1 MTSSAVLAPDPP
13 REPFPLRVA
22 DPASFRQVERALR
35 SAGFD
40 ENTICRVLG
49 ISSMA
54 DFGTVGRDD
63 LDLKTNA
70 SKTFALVT
78 RLFLFVEAVPREEVL
93 QAIDGATLDAFLALD
108 LLRRRVAT
116 TGTEEYYSPVLLY
129 PVAGLLVASD
139 RHETVD
145 GSPFVPEPDAVFPAI
160 FAGTLRFLRLL
171 PRSAAWDVLDLCAG
185 TGIGAM
191 VLSQQARRAVAAD
204 ITPRAAH
211 FARFNSRLN
220 GCHNVEVAQGDLYEA
235 VAGRTFDRIVAHP
248 PYVPAAID
256 TQIFRDGGETGET
269 VLRRVIAGLP
279 EFLRRGG
286 TFYALCAGWD
296 AKDGPFEERVRHWLG
311 AAHEQFDVLFALHHE
326 MSPADVAR
334 GLSARASSDEPSQVS
349 HWQHR
354 FEAAGVERRVY
365 GALVVDRRTVGADA
379 ARGHA
384 ITRRLRL
391 SPLTEGPAFEWLLSW
406 LRWRET
412 QEAQGAF
419 ARLLLGVSPRLSPHA
434 QVNVAYVPQAHG
446 LAAADVVLETDRPFA
461 ALTRID
467 PWMFHLVTRFDGER
481 TAEQVYVDARDA
493 GELAD
498 GFAVND
504 FTALVALL
512 IERGYVDVDNR
523 LLRAD

>member
-248 PYVPAAID
+248 PYVPAAAD
-256 TQIFRDGGETGET
+256 TQIFRDGGQTGEA
-269 VLRRVIAGLP
+269 VLGRVIAGLP

-286 TFYALCAGWD
+286 TCHALCAGWD

-311 AAHEQFDVLFALHHE
+311 AAHEEFDLLFALHHE

-334 GLSARASSDEPSQVS
+334 GLSERAPSDEPSQLS
-349 HWQHR
+349 HWRPR
-354 FEAAGVERRVY
+354 FGAAAVTQRLYRAPVL
-365 GALVVDRRTVGADA
+365 ARPTTGADA
-379 ARGHA
+379 VRTRA

-391 SPLTEGPAFEWLLSW
+391 SLLTEGAAFERLLHW
-406 LRWRET
+406 LRWRELR
-412 QEAQGAF
+412 EAEGERVRA
-419 ARLLLGVSPRLSPHA
+419 LLGVAPTLSPYA
-434 QVNVAYVPQAHG
+434 RLNVAYALGPNG
-446 LAAADVVLETDRPFA
+446 LAATDVVLETDRPFA
-461 ALTRID
+461 GLTRID
-467 PWMFHLVTRFDGER
+467 PWMFPLVTRFDGQR
-481 TAEQVYVDARDA
+481 TAQQVS
-493 GELAD
+493 
-498 GFAVND
+498 
-504 FTALVALL
+504 TA
-512 IERGYVDVDNR
+512 ER
-523 LLRAD
+523 